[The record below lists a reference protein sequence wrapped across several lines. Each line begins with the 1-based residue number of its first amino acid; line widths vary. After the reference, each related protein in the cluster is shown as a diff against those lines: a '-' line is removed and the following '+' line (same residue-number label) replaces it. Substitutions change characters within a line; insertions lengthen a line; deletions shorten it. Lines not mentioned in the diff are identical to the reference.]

1 MSQLCFLHLKK
12 TKQTRTVDNKVAS
25 MDIENSY
32 YAIMRNSCHAMYTKV
47 NQSNTGRPISD
58 QQYILLKNPVN

>member
-1 MSQLCFLHLKK
+1 
-12 TKQTRTVDNKVAS
+12 

-58 QQYILLKNPVN
+58 QRYILLKNPVN